1 MENMEN
7 HFAYTSAQFDIVTH
21 VLTLGVGA
29 QIAGLIYFV
38 LTRKN
43 SAPRYQ
49 LSSVL
54 SAVVMVSAA
63 LILLNQQINWTSAFT
78 WDGQMWQRSD
88 STFSNGYR
96 YVNWSIDVPM
106 LLTQLLIVLGITGAK
121 FKRIWLGFTLGGLAM
136 IYTGYVGQFYET
148 TSIPNLLIWG
158 GISSVFMVYICYLV
172 GVTIFRTA
180 HTLPGTTGSLMR
192 SIFWLLIASWTLYP
206 IAYLV
211 PWFMPTEWGM
221 VLRQTLYTV
230 ADITSKVIYG
240 VMLSRVADE
249 RSAHEGYLPALES
262 LGWDSESSEIQEQ
275 QARHPEVQ
283 KL

>member
-1 MENMEN
+1 MENY
-7 HFAYTSAQFDIVTH
+7 FTYTSTQFDLITH
-21 VLTLGVGA
+21 LLTLGVGA
-29 QIAGLIYFV
+29 QLAGLIYFV
-38 LTRKN
+38 LTRNN

-49 LSSVL
+49 LSSAL

-78 WDGQMWQRSD
+78 WDGKLWQRSD

-96 YVNWSIDVPM
+96 YINWSIDVPM
-106 LLTQLLIVLGITGAK
+106 LLTQLLVVLGITGRK
-121 FKRIWLGFTLGGLAM
+121 FKKIWLGFTLGGLAM

-148 TSIPNLLIWG
+148 TSIPRLLIWG
-158 GISSVFMVYICYLV
+158 GISSIFMVYICYLV
-172 GVTIFRTA
+172 GTTIFRAA
-180 HTLPGTTGSLMR
+180 HTLPGATGSLMR
-192 SIFWLLIASWTLYP
+192 NIFWLLIFSWTLYP

-221 VLRQTLYTV
+221 VLRQGLYTV

-240 VMLSRVADE
+240 IMLSRVAEE
-249 RSAHEGYLPALES
+249 RSAHEGYQPALES
-262 LGWDSESSEIQEQ
+262 LGWDAESQRILQEQ
-275 QARHPEVQ
+275 ERHPEFQ

>member
-1 MENMEN
+1 MEN
-7 HFAYTSAQFDIVTH
+7 HFIYTSAQFDLITH

-29 QIAGLIYFV
+29 QLGGLLYFL

-54 SAVVMVSAA
+54 SIVVMISAA
-63 LILLNQQINWTSAFT
+63 LILLNQQINWTSSFK
-78 WDGQMWQRSD
+78 WDGNMWQRGD

-96 YVNWSIDVPM
+96 YVNWSIDVPV
-106 LLTQLLIVLGITGAK
+106 LLTQLLVVLGITGAK

-136 IYTGYVGQFYET
+136 IYTGYIGQYYET
-148 TSIPNLLIWG
+148 TSISKLLIWG

-172 GVTIFRTA
+172 GNTIFRSA

-192 SIFWLLIASWTLYP
+192 KIFWLLIFSWTLYP

-240 VMLSRVADE
+240 IMLSRVADE
-249 RSAHEGYLPALES
+249 RSAHEGYLPALQS
-262 LGWDSESSEIQEQ
+262 LGWDDESRQIQEK
-275 QARHPEVQ
+275 QAQHPEFQ
-283 KL
+283 KI